1 MFLVL
6 QLFYY
11 RLGTLPVRSPMSQ
24 VYSGNYTV
32 RERERVGGERERGR
46 ERESERARVSER
58 ERESE

>member
-32 RERERVGGERERGR
+32 REREREWGVKEREGERERAR
-46 ERESERARVSER
+46 ERE
-58 ERESE
+58 